1 MAEYE
6 RSLAAMSGKALGA
19 FGAYRFNCS
28 RDFAMNLD
36 GGCSSVPMAS
46 KSTDTCGWGWV
57 VDNGS

>member
-1 MAEYE
+1 
-6 RSLAAMSGKALGA
+6 
-19 FGAYRFNCS
+19 
-28 RDFAMNLD
+28 MNLD